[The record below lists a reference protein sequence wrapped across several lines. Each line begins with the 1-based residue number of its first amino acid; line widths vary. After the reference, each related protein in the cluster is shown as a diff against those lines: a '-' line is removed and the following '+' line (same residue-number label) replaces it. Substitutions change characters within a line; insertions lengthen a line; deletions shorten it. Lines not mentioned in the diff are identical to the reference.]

1 MSNPSSSWQRLQ
13 AGNQHFYAAMRAK
26 RNTAASGRPPV
37 AVVFRSA
44 DSNMAS
50 EVVFGQSWGSL
61 IDISNW
67 GHVIDAG
74 VLATLEYAVGTL
86 KTPLIVILGHSDSAA
101 MQTALDAWNTAKFPE
116 GASRAV
122 VEQAISSLARKDAG
136 INTADDLSAAHVAHV
151 GVSLLHKSPVVAKA
165 VDSGQCGIV
174 CAVIDREDGR
184 IQVCGTIGDI
194 ADDQTPLLEVV

>member
-1 MSNPSSSWQRLQ
+1 MSNPTSAWQSLQ
-13 AGNQHFYAAMRAK
+13 AGNQHFHNTLRAK
-26 RNTAASGRPPV
+26 PLHGAAGSRPT

-44 DSNMAS
+44 DSDLPS
-50 EVVFGQSWGSL
+50 QVVFGQGWSSI

-67 GHVIDAG
+67 GHVIDTG

-86 KTPLIVILGHSDSAA
+86 KTPLIVILGHSDCAA
-101 MQTALDAWNTAKFPE
+101 MQTALDAWNNASFPD

-122 VEQAISSLARKDAG
+122 VEQAVSSLARKDAG
-136 INTADDLSAAHVAHV
+136 ISTADDLVAAHVAHV

-174 CAVIDREDGR
+174 CAVLDREDGR
-184 IQVCGTIGDI
+184 LQVCGTIGDVSENE
-194 ADDQTPLLEVV
+194 TPLLRVV

>member
-1 MSNPSSSWQRLQ
+1 
-13 AGNQHFYAAMRAK
+13 MRAK
-26 RNTAASGRPPV
+26 HNTAASGRPPV

-44 DSNMAS
+44 DSDMAS

-101 MQTALDAWNTAKFPE
+101 MKTALDAWNTAKFLKARPAPSSSRRSPRSPAKTP
-116 GASRAV
+116 ASAPPTTCRPLTSHTSV
-122 VEQAISSLARKDAG
+122 CRCCTSHLWWPRPS
-136 INTADDLSAAHVAHV
+136 TADSAESSA
-151 GVSLLHKSPVVAKA
+151 
-165 VDSGQCGIV
+165 
-174 CAVIDREDGR
+174 R
-184 IQVCGTIGDI
+184 
-194 ADDQTPLLEVV
+194 